1 MGVYPIRQ
9 QLTSWNTSTDSE
21 TTGGLLQ
28 WKELVTTGLIDYN
41 YGRQTRAAK
50 KISGMIQIKKKLS
63 GNASTSL
70 KTQTFCNVP
79 GERTPICQK
88 NKNKMDTVY
97 PEPLSRILRRTE
109 RRPRDRGSK
118 GTVGRYRTQPVT
130 FSEIQEVDEDNLD
143 DAEETNNNA
152 KPVLTSKSEHDLKA
166 KLDNLFLTCPASD
179 QRPPRKRTMK
189 SLNRLTVEGKPT
201 MGNIPASPES
211 PPQDS
216 GTRPLSQPRT
226 SI

>member
-1 MGVYPIRQ
+1 
-9 QLTSWNTSTDSE
+9 
-21 TTGGLLQ
+21 
-28 WKELVTTGLIDYN
+28 
-41 YGRQTRAAK
+41 
-50 KISGMIQIKKKLS
+50 
-63 GNASTSL
+63 
-70 KTQTFCNVP
+70 
-79 GERTPICQK
+79 
-88 NKNKMDTVY
+88 MDTVY

-166 KLDNLFLTCPASD
+166 KLDNLFLTSPASD

-189 SLNRLTVEGKPT
+189 SLNRLTVEGLPT

-216 GTRPLSQPRT
+216 GTRSLSQPRT